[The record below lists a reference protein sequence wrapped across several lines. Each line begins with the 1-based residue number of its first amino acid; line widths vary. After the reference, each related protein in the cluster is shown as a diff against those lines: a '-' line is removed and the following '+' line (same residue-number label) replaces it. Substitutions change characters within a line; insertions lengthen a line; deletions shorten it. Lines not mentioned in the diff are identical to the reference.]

1 MKEKVNIVQLPT
13 YTKLHQGVPAEH
25 AKDAI
30 IKMIEQI
37 GFEQTYTLLKKEG
50 LQLCVGVRKN
60 DVTQELAIVPKM
72 KPVYILENSNL
83 NTKNRYHEDF
93 VFFNI
98 GFGNEQLLL
107 NAVLKTIPKKYT
119 GVTRTENL
127 QTVGDF
133 LYNRVNEFVTIKNK
147 ENEKGILKAKEQ
159 LLASEK
165 TKEENELRTIQE
177 YVNNLLKN
185 WKELPLETTVTYWRS
200 GNGLIDTTQVYIY
213 QKLQG
218 NGRIN
223 LHFVLMGS
231 KLGEIQMYY
240 QVFYRKHNTSTKIKL
255 SSEQE
260 SVLSKIFNTHFLKNK
275 EHLNDFANI
284 FAEKMYAQNKGLTQN
299 PNFDTN
305 FFVNQAKTSKYKIMG
320 SLDSVDYSKLHR

>member
-13 YTKLHQGVPAEH
+13 YTRLLQGVPVEH

-50 LQLCVGVRKN
+50 LQLLVGVRKN
-60 DVTQELAIVPKM
+60 EVTQELAIVPRM
-72 KPVYILENSNL
+72 YPVYILENSNL

-98 GFGNEQLLL
+98 GFGNEQLIL

-119 GVTRTENL
+119 GVPRTENL

-133 LYNRVNEFVTIKNK
+133 LYARVNEFVTIKNK
-147 ENEKGILKAKEQ
+147 ENEKESLKAKKQ
-159 LLASEK
+159 LLDSEK
-165 TKEENELRTIQE
+165 TKEENERNAIQE
-177 YVNNLLKN
+177 DVNNLLKN
-185 WKELPLETTVTYWRS
+185 WKDTPLETMVTSWRS
-200 GNGLIDTTQVYIY
+200 GEGLIDTTQVYIY

-240 QVFYRKHNTSTKIKL
+240 QVFYRKDYSSTKINL

-260 SVLSKIFNTHFLKNK
+260 AVLSKIFKTHFLNNH
-275 EHLNDFANI
+275 EHLNNFANI
-284 FAEKMYAQNKGLTQN
+284 FAEKMYEQKKGLTQN
-299 PNFDTN
+299 PNIDTN
-305 FFVNQAKTSKYKIMG
+305 FFVNQAKSSKYKIMG